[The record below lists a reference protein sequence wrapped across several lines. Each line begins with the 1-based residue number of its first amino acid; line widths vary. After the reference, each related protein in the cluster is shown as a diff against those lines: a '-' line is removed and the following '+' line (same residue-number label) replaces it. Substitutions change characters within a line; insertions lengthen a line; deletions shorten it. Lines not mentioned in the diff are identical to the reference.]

1 MKGNKK
7 QICRKDPNLKQGKCY
22 NSCLKKKKKEK
33 EKKTG
38 KKEGMLTADQRD
50 VLNKF
55 AQKRHTY
62 QICGKEM
69 QLLNINQL

>member
-1 MKGNKK
+1 MP
-7 QICRKDPNLKQGKCY
+7 Q
-22 NSCLKKKKKEK
+22 KKKKKERKK

-38 KKEGMLTADQRD
+38 KKEGMLIADQRD

>member
-7 QICRKDPNLKQGKCY
+7 QIFRKDPNLKQGKWY
-22 NSCLKKKKKEK
+22 NSCFKKKKKRKK

-38 KKEGMLTADQRD
+38 KKESMLIADQRD

-55 AQKRHTY
+55 AQKSHTY

-69 QLLNINQL
+69 